1 MMSSFVYVD
10 EERAIQPL
18 SKGKLQ
24 RVGYL
29 ECLHINRNMF
39 LFVFY
44 ALIYIIYININLNL
58 FIFINVQDM
67 CMFFSSAFLN
77 IL

>member
-1 MMSSFVYVD
+1 MLYTLYIVYSPFYLLFRNQSEDFRSKSFVMSSFVYVD

-18 SKGKLQ
+18 SKEKLQ

-29 ECLHINRNMF
+29 ECLHVNSNVF

-44 ALIYIIYININLNL
+44 ALIY
-58 FIFINVQDM
+58 
-67 CMFFSSAFLN
+67 
-77 IL
+77 